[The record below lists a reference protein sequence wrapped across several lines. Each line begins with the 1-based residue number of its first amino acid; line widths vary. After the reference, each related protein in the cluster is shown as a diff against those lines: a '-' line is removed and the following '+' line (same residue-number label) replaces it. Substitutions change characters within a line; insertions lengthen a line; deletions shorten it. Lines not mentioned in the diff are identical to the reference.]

1 MQMKKG
7 FACFMM
13 IDCQWAYF
21 TQVEKRNRIKEVLG
35 EGKKGGKE
43 QIKKDNLFFF
53 TIRVACWCCLAVPN
67 RQCKGNFQTLVARH
81 VSGWN

>member
-43 QIKKDNLFFF
+43 QIKKDNLFFYHPG
-53 TIRVACWCCLAVPN
+53 CL
-67 RQCKGNFQTLVARH
+67 LVLPCSTQSAM
-81 VSGWN
+81 